1 MSEKRSK
8 YIKVKDLTR
17 AQVHAQQEALKI
29 LGMTADAQLK
39 LDIAKRTYKLAC
51 RLAQLDFDDVRKNT

>member
-1 MSEKRSK
+1 
-8 YIKVKDLTR
+8 
-17 AQVHAQQEALKI
+17 